1 MKKMSFIGTGVMGSA
16 IAKAACKGCDPKDI
30 VLTDYNKDKAREL
43 AQETGATFVETN
55 EQAVKE
61 SKYILLAVKP
71 QVAES
76 VLAEIGPVVEEC
88 IKNGEEK
95 VIVSIMV
102 SISIQQIKDMLGMSV
117 DVPVIRTLPN
127 VAAEVGKCITVC
139 SVSESV
145 TDETYAE
152 YKNIL
157 RHTGKFELLEEKKM
171 YAASVITGCGPA
183 FVSMF
188 IEALADGGVMTG
200 LTHAQAQSFAVET
213 LIGTATLIA
222 ETGKHPEKL
231 KDEVCSPGGS
241 TIAGVVSLEKN
252 GFRNAAVQCVL
263 DTFNRILDMG
273 GVDEKEV
280 V

>member
-1 MKKMSFIGTGVMGSA
+1 MKKISFIGTGVMGSA
-16 IAKAACKGCDPKDI
+16 IAKSACKGCEPKDI
-30 VLTDYNKDKAREL
+30 VLTDFNKDKAKEL
-43 AQETGATFVETN
+43 ALETGATFAETN
-55 EQAVKE
+55 EQAVRE

-71 QVAES
+71 QAAKS
-76 VLAEIGPVVEEC
+76 VLAGIGPIIEEC
-88 IKNGEEK
+88 IRNGEEK

-102 SISIQQIKDMLGMSV
+102 SISIQQIKDMLGISV

-139 SVSESV
+139 SVSDSV
-145 TDETYAE
+145 TDEMYDE
-152 YKNIL
+152 YKDIL
-157 RHTGKFELLEEKKM
+157 RYTGKFELLEEKKM

-200 LTHAQAQSFAVET
+200 LTRAQAQSFAVET

>member
-16 IAKAACKGCDPKDI
+16 IAGAACKACNPEDI
-30 VLTDYNKDKAREL
+30 VLTDFDKSKAKNL
-43 AQETGATFVETN
+43 AADLGATFVETN
-55 EQAVKE
+55 EQAVRE
-61 SKYILLAVKP
+61 SKYILIAVKP
-71 QVAES
+71 QVAKS
-76 VLAEIGPVVEEC
+76 VLSEIGPVIEDC
-88 IKNGEEK
+88 IKKGEEK
-95 VIVSIMV
+95 IVVSIMV
-102 SISIQQIKDMLGMSV
+102 SISIQQIKDMLGTNI

-139 SVSESV
+139 SVSDNV
-145 TDETYAE
+145 TDTIYSE
-152 YKNIL
+152 YKDIL
-157 RHTGKFELLEEKKM
+157 QFTGKFELLEEKKM

-200 LTHAQAQSFAVET
+200 LTRAQALNFAVET
-213 LIGTATLIA
+213 IIGTATLIS

>member
-16 IAKAACKGCDPKDI
+16 IAKAACKGCEPENI
-30 VLTDYNKDKAREL
+30 VLTDFDKDKAKEL
-43 AQETGATFVETN
+43 ALETGATFVESN
-55 EQAVKE
+55 EQAVRE

-71 QVAES
+71 QAAKA
-76 VLAEIGPVVEEC
+76 VLSEIGPVVEDC

-95 VIVSIMV
+95 IIVSIMV

-139 SVSESV
+139 SISESV
-145 TDETYAE
+145 TDDMYAE
-152 YKNIL
+152 YKDIL
-157 RHTGKFELLEEKKM
+157 RYTGKFELLEEKKM

-188 IEALADGGVMTG
+188 IEALSDGGVMTG
-200 LTHAQAQSFAVET
+200 LTRAQAQSFAVET

-263 DTFNRILDMG
+263 DTFSRILDMG

>member
-30 VLTDYNKDKAREL
+30 VLTDFNKDKAKEL
-43 AQETGATFVETN
+43 ALETGATFVESN
-55 EQAVKE
+55 EQAVRE

-71 QVAES
+71 QAAKA
-76 VLAEIGPVVEEC
+76 VLSEIGPVVEDC

-95 VIVSIMV
+95 IIVSIMV

-139 SVSESV
+139 SISESV
-145 TDETYAE
+145 TDDMYAE
-152 YKNIL
+152 YKDIL
-157 RHTGKFELLEEKKM
+157 RYTGKFELLEEKKM

-188 IEALADGGVMTG
+188 IEALSDGGVMTG
-200 LTHAQAQSFAVET
+200 LTRAQAQSFAVET

-263 DTFNRILDMG
+263 DTFSRILDMG

>member
-16 IAKAACKGCDPKDI
+16 IAKAACLGCDPKEI
-30 VLTDYNKDKAREL
+30 VLTDYNKDKAKEL
-43 AQETGATFVETN
+43 ASQTGAAFVESN
-55 EQAVKE
+55 EQAVRE

-71 QVAES
+71 QVAKS
-76 VLAEIGPVVEEC
+76 VLSEIGPVIEDC
-88 IKNGEEK
+88 IKNGDEK
-95 VIVSIMV
+95 IIVSIMV

-139 SVSESV
+139 SISDSVS
-145 TDETYAE
+145 DEMYAE
-152 YKNIL
+152 YKEIL
-157 RHTGKFELLEEKKM
+157 RHTGKFELLDEKKM

-200 LTHAQAQSFAVET
+200 LTRAQAQSFAVET

-222 ETGKHPEKL
+222 DTGKHPEKL

-263 DTFNRILDMG
+263 DTFRRILDMG

>member
-30 VLTDYNKDKAREL
+30 VVTDYNKDKAKEL
-43 AQETGATFVETN
+43 ALAIGAAFAETN
-55 EQAVKE
+55 EQAVRE
-61 SKYILLAVKP
+61 SKYILVAVKP
-71 QVAES
+71 QVAS
-76 VLAEIGPVVEEC
+76 DVLSQIGPVIEEC

-95 VIVSIMV
+95 VLVSIMV
-102 SISIQQIKDMLGMSV
+102 SISIEQIKSMLGVSV
-117 DVPVIRTLPN
+117 DVPIIRTLPN
-127 VAAEVGKCITVC
+127 VAAEVGKCITIC
-139 SVSESV
+139 SNSGSV
-145 TDETYAE
+145 TDEIFEE
-152 YKNIL
+152 YKDIL
-157 RHTGKFELLEEKKM
+157 RYTGSFELLPEKKM
-171 YAASVITGCGPA
+171 YAGSVITGCGPA

-200 LTHAQAQSFAVET
+200 LTRAQAQKFAVET
-213 LIGTATLIA
+213 LIGTATLIS

-263 DTFNRILDMG
+263 DTFKRVLDMG
-273 GVDEKEV
+273 NVDEKEV

>member
-30 VLTDYNKDKAREL
+30 VLTDFNKDKAKEL
-43 AQETGATFVETN
+43 ALETGATFVESN
-55 EQAVKE
+55 EQAVRE

-71 QVAES
+71 QAAKA
-76 VLAEIGPVVEEC
+76 VLSEIGPVVEDC

-95 VIVSIMV
+95 IIVSIMV

-139 SVSESV
+139 SISESV
-145 TDETYAE
+145 TDDMYAE
-152 YKNIL
+152 YKDIL
-157 RHTGKFELLEEKKM
+157 RYTGKFELLEEKKM

-188 IEALADGGVMTG
+188 IEALSDGGVMTG
-200 LTHAQAQSFAVET
+200 LTRAQAQSFAVET

>member
-16 IAKAACKGCDPKDI
+16 IAKAACKGCDPSEI
-30 VLTDYNKDKAREL
+30 VLTDFNKEKASEL
-43 AQETGATFVETN
+43 ASLTGATYVDTN
-55 EQAVKE
+55 EQAVRE

-71 QVAES
+71 QVAGS
-76 VLAEIGPVVEEC
+76 VLAEIGPVIKEC
-88 IKNGEEK
+88 LSKGEEK
-95 VIVSIMV
+95 IIVSIMV
-102 SISIQQIKDMLGMSV
+102 SVSIRQILDMLGV

-127 VAAEVGKCITVC
+127 VAAEVNKCITVC
-139 SVSESV
+139 SISEDVSNEIY
-145 TDETYAE
+145 DE

-157 RHTGKFELLEEKKM
+157 RYTGSFELLDEKKL

-188 IEALADGGVMTG
+188 IEALSDGGVMTG
-200 LTHAQAQSFAVET
+200 LTRAQAQKFAVET
-213 LIGTATLIA
+213 IIGTATLIA
-222 ETGKHPEKL
+222 QTGKHPEKL

-273 GVDEKEV
+273 GVDINDV

>member
-1 MKKMSFIGTGVMGSA
+1 MKKMSFIGTGVMGST

-30 VLTDYNKDKAREL
+30 VLTDFNKDKAKEL
-43 AQETGATFVETN
+43 ALETGATFVESN
-55 EQAVKE
+55 EQAVRE

-71 QVAES
+71 QAAKA
-76 VLAEIGPVVEEC
+76 VLSEIGPVVEDC

-95 VIVSIMV
+95 IIVSIMV

-139 SVSESV
+139 SISESV
-145 TDETYAE
+145 TDDMYAE
-152 YKNIL
+152 YKDIL
-157 RHTGKFELLEEKKM
+157 RYTGKFELLEEKKM

-188 IEALADGGVMTG
+188 IEALSDGGVMTG
-200 LTHAQAQSFAVET
+200 LTRAQAQSFAVET

-263 DTFNRILDMG
+263 DTFSRILDMG

>member
-30 VLTDYNKDKAREL
+30 VLTDFNIEKAKEL
-43 AQETGATFVETN
+43 AAVTGASFAKTN
-55 EQAVKE
+55 EQAVRE
-61 SKYILLAVKP
+61 SKYILVAVKP
-71 QVAES
+71 QVAKS
-76 VLAEIGPVVEEC
+76 VLAQIGPVIEDC
-88 IKNGEEK
+88 IKSGEEK
-95 VIVSIMV
+95 ILVSIMV
-102 SISIQQIKDMLGMSV
+102 SISIQQIKEMLGVSV

-127 VAAEVGKCITVC
+127 VAAEVGKCITIC
-139 SVSESV
+139 SNSESV
-145 TDETYAE
+145 TDEIFE
-152 YKNIL
+152 GYKEIL
-157 RHTGKFELLEEKKM
+157 RYTGSFELLDEKKM
-171 YAASVITGCGPA
+171 YAGSVITGCGPA

-188 IEALADGGVMTG
+188 IEALSDGGVMTG
-200 LTHAQAQSFAVET
+200 LTRAQAQKFAIET
-213 LIGTATLIA
+213 LIGTASLIS
-222 ETGKHPEKL
+222 ETGKHPEQL

-273 GVDEKEV
+273 GVNEKDV

>member
-1 MKKMSFIGTGVMGSA
+1 MKKISFIGTGVMGSA
-16 IAKAACKGCDPKDI
+16 IAKAAVKGCEPEDV
-30 VLTDYNKDKAREL
+30 VLTDYNKCKAKEL
-43 AQETGATFVETN
+43 ADSIGATFVESN
-55 EQAVKE
+55 EQAVRE
-61 SKYILLAVKP
+61 SKYILIAVKP
-71 QVAES
+71 QVADD
-76 VLAEIGPVVEEC
+76 VLSKIGPVLEEC

-95 VIVSIMV
+95 VIISIMV
-102 SISIQQIKDMLGMSV
+102 SISIDKIKSMLGMSV
-117 DVPVIRTLPN
+117 DVPIIRTLPN

-139 SVSESV
+139 SVSENV
-145 TDETYAE
+145 TDEIYAE
-152 YKNIL
+152 YKDIL
-157 RHTGKFELLEEKKM
+157 RHTGLFELLAENKM
-171 YAASVITGCGPA
+171 YAASAITGCGPA

-200 LTHAQAQSFAVET
+200 LTRAQAQNFAVET

-222 ETGKHPEKL
+222 QTGKHPEKL

-252 GFRNAAVQCVL
+252 GFRNATVQCVL

-273 GVDEKEV
+273 GVNEKEV